1 MRVLRSQPAAPA
13 VSARQAA
20 QRVQEGALV
29 FDVERRAAFE
39 RLHIEAARFAVPDR
53 LQEFLADEPAGRTVL
68 LTSSDGVLAQSVA
81 AELKARTGR
90 DVRAIKGGTQ
100 AWVAAGLP
108 IARGPEGVLTGE
120 DDYWFSPY
128 HHRDPAARDA
138 GFRAYLAWELGLV
151 EQLEREGD
159 IGIRLVP
166 AAA

>member
-1 MRVLRSQPAAPA
+1 MKPLRRSSGMIW
-13 VSARQAA
+13 VM
-20 QRVQEGALV
+20 ALSP
-29 FDVERRAAFE
+29 R
-39 RLHIEAARFAVPDR
+39 
-53 LQEFLADEPAGRTVL
+53 
-68 LTSSDGVLAQSVA
+68 
-81 AELKARTGR
+81 LKARTGR